1 MCPVILTIH
10 EARQSVLKSVCGK
23 THVGGNCCAN
33 HGDGTDCKITNPPLS
48 SSPEFN
54 PPLSSFP
61 EFKEAYSGVL
71 GKANADGREEEL
83 KTLFN
88 KVRSNK

>member
-1 MCPVILTIH
+1 M
-10 EARQSVLKSVCGK
+10 
-23 THVGGNCCAN
+23 NCN
-33 HGDGTDCKITNPPLS
+33 GTDCKITNL
-48 SSPEFN
+48 
-54 PPLSSFP
+54 PLSSFP

>member
-1 MCPVILTIH
+1 M
-10 EARQSVLKSVCGK
+10 
-23 THVGGNCCAN
+23 NCN
-33 HGDGTDCKITNPPLS
+33 GTDCKIANPPLS
-48 SSPEFN
+48 SSPEFNPRLSSFPEFN